1 MRRQDLTFWGDGGRD
16 QENRTFIISL
26 AHKQNKKIIGV
37 SECEGEMKLDE
48 IVRIGVRFGEKQ
60 RKRAESVK
68 SKDRWDRMDGL

>member
-1 MRRQDLTFWGDGGRD
+1 M
-16 QENRTFIISL
+16 
-26 AHKQNKKIIGV
+26 IGV